1 MKRLLALVTAICLT
15 FLLFSLATQWV
26 SDNEAYYRR
35 QMIQNDIP
43 RVTGKSLKEL
53 DEISDGLRDYLK
65 RGDER
70 ALTPYFSKSEVDHM
84 VDVYALFHLM
94 RRLTLAAAVLAAMSF
109 YVPAR
114 RAGVREGL
122 RSVGKATI
130 VLIAAFALLAL
141 LIAAN
146 FSKAWYT
153 FHTLFFSNKLW
164 LMDPEKDLMIQML
177 PEPFFFG
184 MVKQIGLVMAVGLL
198 ILASL
203 AFLKGN
209 RNEIK

>member
-1 MKRLLALVTAICLT
+1 MKQFLALVAALCLT
-15 FLLFSLATQWV
+15 FLLFSGATQWV

-43 RVTGKSLKEL
+43 RVTGKSLNEL

-70 ALTPYFSKSEVDHM
+70 VLTPYFSKSEVDHM

-94 RRLTLAAAVLAAMSF
+94 RRLSLAAVVLAAVSF
-109 YVPAR
+109 YLLAKS
-114 RAGVREGL
+114 AGIREGL
-122 RSVGKATI
+122 RSVGKATM
-130 VLIAAFALLAL
+130 VLIAAFSLLAL

-209 RNEIK
+209 RNEIE

>member
-1 MKRLLALVTAICLT
+1 MKRLFAMMTALCLI

-26 SDNEAYYRR
+26 SDNGAYYRR

-43 RVTGKSLKEL
+43 RVTGKSLNEL

-94 RRLTLAAAVLAAMSF
+94 RKLTLAAAALAAIFFFSLTKK
-109 YVPAR
+109 
-114 RAGVREGL
+114 AGMKEGL
-122 RSVGKATI
+122 KSVGKATAF
-130 VLIAAFALLAL
+130 LIAIFSALAL
-141 LIAAN
+141 VIAMN

-184 MVKQIGLVMAVGLL
+184 MVKQIGLIMAAGLL

-209 RNEIK
+209 KNETE

>member
-1 MKRLLALVTAICLT
+1 MKQLLALVAALCLT
-15 FLLFSLATQWV
+15 FLLFSGATQWV

-43 RVTGKSLKEL
+43 RVTGKSLNEL

-84 VDVYALFHLM
+84 VDVYALFHLT
-94 RRLTLAAAVLAAMSF
+94 RRLSLAALGLAAMSCYF
-109 YVPAR
+109 LAKS
-114 RAGVREGL
+114 AGIREGL
-122 RSVGKATI
+122 RSVGKATM

-209 RNEIK
+209 RNEIE

>member
-1 MKRLLALVTAICLT
+1 MKRLFAMMTALCLI
-15 FLLFSLATQWV
+15 FLLFSVATQWV
-26 SDNEAYYRR
+26 SDNGAYYRR

-43 RVTGKSLKEL
+43 RVTGKSLNEL
-53 DEISDGLRDYLK
+53 DKISDGLRDYLK

-94 RRLTLAAAVLAAMSF
+94 RKLTLAAAALAAICF
-109 YVPAR
+109 YLLTKK
-114 RAGVREGL
+114 AGMKEGL
-122 RSVGKATI
+122 KSVGKATAF
-130 VLIAAFALLAL
+130 LIAIFSALAL
-141 LIAAN
+141 AIAMN

-184 MVKQIGLVMAVGLL
+184 MVKQIGLIMAAGLL

-209 RNEIK
+209 RNETE

>member
-1 MKRLLALVTAICLT
+1 MKRLFVMMTALCLI

-26 SDNEAYYRR
+26 SDNGAYYRR

-43 RVTGKSLKEL
+43 RVTGKSLNEL

-94 RRLTLAAAVLAAMSF
+94 RKLTLAAAALAAIFFFSLTKK
-109 YVPAR
+109 
-114 RAGVREGL
+114 AGMKEGL
-122 RSVGKATI
+122 KSVGKATAF
-130 VLIAAFALLAL
+130 LIAIFSALSLV
-141 LIAAN
+141 IAMN

-184 MVKQIGLVMAVGLL
+184 MVKQIGLIMAAGLL

-209 RNEIK
+209 KNETE

>member
-1 MKRLLALVTAICLT
+1 MKQLLALVTALCLT
-15 FLLFSLATQWV
+15 FLWFSGATQWV

-43 RVTGKSLKEL
+43 RVTGKSLNEL

-65 RGDER
+65 RGDEK

-94 RRLTLAAAVLAAMSF
+94 RRLSIAAAALAALSFFALAKGAEI
-109 YVPAR
+109 
-114 RAGVREGL
+114 REGL
-122 RSVGKATI
+122 RCVGKATI
-130 VLIAAFALLAL
+130 YLIAAFALLAL

-184 MVKQIGLVMAVGLL
+184 MVKQIGLFMAVGLL

-209 RNEIK
+209 RNEIE

>member
-1 MKRLLALVTAICLT
+1 MKHLLALVTALCLT

-43 RVTGKSLKEL
+43 HVTGKSLKEL

-94 RRLTLAAAVLAAMSF
+94 RRLSLAAAVLAVMSF
-109 YVPAR
+109 YFSAK

-184 MVKQIGLVMAVGLL
+184 MVKQIGLIMAVGLL
-198 ILASL
+198 LLASL

-209 RNEIK
+209 RNEIE

>member
-1 MKRLLALVTAICLT
+1 MKHLLALVAALCLT
-15 FLLFSLATQWV
+15 FLLFSGATQWV

-35 QMIQNDIP
+35 QMVQNDIP

-53 DEISDGLRDYLK
+53 DDISDGLRDYLK
-65 RGDER
+65 RGDEK

-94 RRLTLAAAVLAAMSF
+94 RRLSLAAAALAALSF
-109 YVPAR
+109 FALVKG
-114 RAGVREGL
+114 AGIREGL

-153 FHTLFFSNKLW
+153 FHTLFFSNELW

-209 RNEIK
+209 RNEIE

>member
-1 MKRLLALVTAICLT
+1 MKHLLALVEALCLT

-43 RVTGKSLKEL
+43 SVTGKSLKEL

-94 RRLTLAAAVLAAMSF
+94 RRLSLAAAALAALSF
-109 YVPAR
+109 FALAKG
-114 RAGVREGL
+114 AGIREGL
-122 RSVGKATI
+122 RSVGKATM
-130 VLIAAFALLAL
+130 VLIAAFSLLAL

-153 FHTLFFSNKLW
+153 FHTLFFSNELW

-184 MVKQIGLVMAVGLL
+184 LVKQIGLVMAVGLL

-209 RNEIK
+209 RNEIE